1 VRAGGE
7 SLAYV
12 IYTSGSTGLPKG
24 SALTHRALS
33 NLLSWQA
40 QSSPLAEHAV
50 VLQFAP
56 LSFDVSF
63 QEIFSTLNSGGTLL
77 LVSEELRRD
86 MPSLLRLIIDQGVKR
101 LFLPFVAL
109 QQLAEVTDTSG
120 LLPTSL
126 KEIITAG
133 EQLQITQQI
142 AKLFGELKDCTLH
155 NQYGPSESHVV
166 SAFTLTGEVDT
177 WPLLPPIGS
186 PIANAQL
193 YILDS
198 HQEPVPEGVSGEL
211 YIGGD
216 GLARGYLHRPRLTA
230 EKFIPDRFG
239 GVGGARLYRTG
250 DVARYL
256 AGGQIEFLGR
266 IDQQVKIRGF
276 RIEPAEIELALVRH
290 PAVSEAAVTIRGDTV
305 GGKHLVAYIVE
316 QTEVAL
322 TVTELRRFLKGSLP
336 EYMVPS
342 VFIPLEALPLTP
354 SGKVNHRGL
363 PALDGQRL
371 EPATVYAAPQTES
384 QRTIV
389 EVWRE
394 VLQVEKI
401 GIHDNFFDLGGQ
413 SLLMVR
419 VNSKLRIAFN
429 CEIPLLEMFKYPT
442 IGSLA
447 EFLSGGQHQPASFD
461 SSYGRAQ
468 LRRELMRKQDGL
480 RQHLSTMTQLQEVSD
495 E

>member
-1 VRAGGE
+1 
-7 SLAYV
+7 
-12 IYTSGSTGLPKG
+12 
-24 SALTHRALS
+24 
-33 NLLSWQA
+33 
-40 QSSPLAEHAV
+40 
-50 VLQFAP
+50 
-56 LSFDVSF
+56 
-63 QEIFSTLNSGGTLL
+63 
-77 LVSEELRRD
+77 
-86 MPSLLRLIIDQGVKR
+86 
-101 LFLPFVAL
+101 VA
-109 QQLAEVTDTSG
+109 
-120 LLPTSL
+120 
-126 KEIITAG
+126 
-133 EQLQITQQI
+133 
-142 AKLFGELKDCTLH
+142 
-155 NQYGPSESHVV
+155 
-166 SAFTLTGEVDT
+166 
-177 WPLLPPIGS
+177 
-186 PIANAQL
+186 
-193 YILDS
+193 
-198 HQEPVPEGVSGEL
+198 GEL

-230 EKFIPDRFG
+230 EKFIPDPFG

-290 PAVSEAAVTIRGDTV
+290 PAVREAAVTIRGDTV

-316 QTEVAL
+316 QTEVAP
-322 TVTELRRFLKGSLP
+322 TVTELRRFLKESLP

-342 VFIPLEALPLTP
+342 VFVPLEALPLTP

-461 SSYGRAQ
+461 SSYSRAQ
-468 LRRELMRKQDGL
+468 LRRELMRKQDSL
-480 RQHLSTMTQLQEVSD
+480 RQHLSTVTQLQEVSD